1 MKTLTLIQPKT
12 LIDEELNLFKCYLA
26 ISNDT
31 LVVLAVQDDGFKVLE
46 YIIVG
51 SDTCASIC
59 EFNYIDD
66 MLDVISIV
74 LPIIRNKGH
83 IYLEEHFN
91 INL

>member
-12 LIDEELNLFKCYLA
+12 LINEELNSFKSYLA

-51 SDTCASIC
+51 SDTCANIC
-59 EFNYIDD
+59 EFDCIDD
-66 MLDVISIV
+66 MLDVISIASSV
-74 LPIIRNKGH
+74 IRNKGH

>member
-12 LIDEELNLFKCYLA
+12 LIDEEPSLFKCYLA

-31 LVVLAVQDDGFKVLE
+31 LVVLAVDNDEFKVLE
-46 YIIVG
+46 YIIIG
-51 SDTCASIC
+51 SDTCANIC
-59 EFNYIDD
+59 EFDYMDD
-66 MLDVISIV
+66 MLDVTSIV
-74 LPIIRNKGH
+74 LPIIRNTGH